1 MRTFTL
7 LFNRQPPT
15 PPMRIDFDAE
25 DPARAFSIAQRE
37 SGNRPVEVWEGRH
50 RLGKL
55 TPMGGEL
62 WQID

>member
-1 MRTFTL
+1 MLFVRTPAS
-7 LFNRQPPT
+7 PPQ
-15 PPMRIDFDAE
+15 RIDFDAE

-37 SGNRPVEVWEGRH
+37 SSNRPVELWEGGK

-55 TPMGGEL
+55 TPMGGEF